1 MRDDP
6 NHRPQ
11 GLRDV
16 TPYLIVEGVDRLI
29 QFLETAFGARVEARY
44 EDEQGQVR
52 HAQVRVGD
60 SVLEMGSAGGE
71 WTATPCSLHYYVP
84 DSEAVYA
91 AALAAGA
98 TSLYPPTERD
108 YGDREA
114 GVRDPS
120 GNQWFIATHVRD
132 AEPHPAG

>member
-1 MRDDP
+1 MSEA
-6 NHRPQ
+6 NGYRPQ

-16 TPYLIVEGVDRLI
+16 TPYLIVDGVDRLI
-29 QFLETAFGARVEARY
+29 EFLETAFGARVEARY

-60 SVLEMGSAGGE
+60 SALEMGSAGEE
-71 WTATPCSLHYYVP
+71 WTATPCSLHYYVADP
-84 DSEAVYA
+84 EAVYA

-98 TSLYPPTERD
+98 TSLYPPTQRD

-120 GNQWFIATHVRD
+120 GNQWFIATHTGT
-132 AEPHPAG
+132 AAQPSE